1 MILYFMDKFWNPLGK
16 ASSKLPKGAFYYDD
30 EEIEEEEG
38 TSTFEVFVGYD
49 EEIRPDVARFGD
61 EGAYIIAE
69 DENGRQRFW
78 TIIDDESDE
87 AGMYHYFFAEDAG
100 MDLINETLPAWSSPG
115 SAQPAAYY
123 VNRAIYDSG
132 FEIGINEIAHLSRT
146 LDWEGDATA
155 LARLKSILTQFDN
168 AKLQFRFDI
177 DPDSLALRHKYVDL
191 LSRRGV
197 DTGIELRVDRELKN
211 LRMKRTRAN
220 MFNAY
225 RCYGAT
231 PEGEENPITLSGY
244 RLTTEQQEINPE
256 TGKARFV
263 LSGNILKDTES
274 NAKYSRYL
282 NPHEQGEDE
291 GYYTGIYTGT
301 ASTQHSLA
309 NEVIVRLKRTGYPE
323 VNFEAD
329 VIDAPSRLNV
339 GDTVFV
345 INEKGKQFLE
355 ARILQTIRSRSRGTF
370 QITLGDYLIREPG
383 IHEQL
388 RQMAN
393 DLKGKDG
400 VSNFIFYAYADNE
413 NGGGFSLN
421 PQGKRYTGLTTST
434 VNQQPNDPDVY
445 TWSLSKGEDGQDG
458 QDGKDGQDGH
468 DGQDGEDGLTYFPH
482 RAWMMADGRFT
493 KVYPN
498 ENLLEVSRFEKSS
511 TNEFVNDSRWDMAP
525 IFDSLG
531 SDKEYTISFD
541 LKSAI
546 SGPIQVYSQ
555 NGSGT
560 KYHIGTTIVQ
570 ATTEYK
576 RYSVTVI
583 PRLQTGNTNVE
594 IRALLAFFGVYGSGR
609 IPHVKNIKIETGN
622 VATIDTPSPKEDY
635 ENAYPKWEGFYSS
648 TDEIASDN
656 PDDYNPW
663 MPFMGPQG
671 PPGEQ
676 GPPGGT
682 GPTGPPGSDAQEVFS
697 GYLTNEAIVLP
708 ANAAG
713 AVTDFSAAN
722 GTFVTFL
729 GQTQQTSGVAYS
741 LVSQSGITVNINTST
756 GVYTVTAASAD
767 MGMAIFRA
775 VRNGVTIQK
784 QIIVTKSRQG
794 PAGSTGPQGPQGT
807 TGSQGTQGPQ
817 GPAGQPGSTG
827 PTGPA
832 GSPTGIV
839 AQAAPPTSPYIGMLW
854 RNTGANN
861 GYLLNGTYRWNG
873 AIWDVYLFI
882 AANISA
888 ENLAAIVARI
898 GEIHNDYSRT
908 YHDGTRAEGT
918 LSIRDAGIDNTGVI
932 RNAAGTITQS
942 YEQLMTH
949 QLFSMARYS
958 GATPGNPGQL
968 IASASLSFDTLTLN
982 DPVNGF
988 SGMIHARQLTE
999 TPWINLSYAAGFR
1012 TSENSPCQY
1021 QVTYNLKGKRVV
1033 HFRGQ
1038 VERTSG
1044 FMTGTTYPFGIGT
1057 APVAIRI
1064 RGNSFKPA
1072 IGDNRNLQSIRVG
1085 MVGSD
1090 NPSVG
1095 NSIQIMTQ
1103 GNSQYVDISALTYQI
1118 D

>member
-38 TSTFEVFVGYD
+38 TSTFEVFVGFD

-61 EGAYIIAE
+61 EGAYMIAE

-155 LARLKSILTQFDN
+155 LSRLKSILTQFDN

-393 DLKGKDG
+393 NLKGKDG

-458 QDGKDGQDGH
+458 QDGQDGKDGEDGE
-468 DGQDGEDGLTYFPH
+468 DGEDGLTYFPH

-493 KVYPN
+493 KDYPN
-498 ENLLEVSRFEKSS
+498 ENMLIGTS
-511 TNEFVNDSRWDMAP
+511 NEWAELDMAANSHFIQFGTDVEMVVGKTYTFSIEVKKLIEDSVP
-525 IFDSLG
+525 INLHIGLGENRNYTWDFPTWRQNNIPMNEKISLT
-531 SDKEYTISFD
+531 YTI
-541 LKSAI
+541 KS
-546 SGPIQVYSQ
+546 
-555 NGSGT
+555 T
-560 KYHIGTTIVQ
+560 DIVGQ
-570 ATTEYK
+570 RKFFSWRLRNELRAT
-576 RYSVTVI
+576 
-583 PRLQTGNTNVE
+583 
-594 IRALLAFFGVYGSGR
+594 R
-609 IPHVKNIKIETGN
+609 IAYRIVKLEENETG
-622 VATIDTPSPKEDY
+622 TIWTPSPKEDY

-656 PDDYNPW
+656 PDNYNPW
-663 MPFMGPQG
+663 VRFMGPQG
-671 PPGEQ
+671 PAGEQ

-708 ANAAG
+708 ANSAG
-713 AVTDFSAAN
+713 TVTDFSAAN

-794 PAGSTGPQGPQGT
+794 PAG
-807 TGSQGTQGPQ
+807 
-817 GPAGQPGSTG
+817 QPGSTG

-832 GSPTGIV
+832 GPPTGIV

-873 AIWDVYLFI
+873 AIWEVYLFI

-898 GEIHNDYSRT
+898 GEIYNDYSRT
-908 YHDGTRAEGT
+908 YHDGTRADGT
-918 LSIRDAGIDNTGVI
+918 LAIRDAGIDNTGVI

-999 TPWINLSYAAGFR
+999 TPWINLPYAAGFR

-1044 FMTGTTYPFGIGT
+1044 FMTGTTYPFGIGM

-1090 NPSVG
+1090 NPTVG